1 MKTRITAILLATL
14 MLISSLVAC
23 GGGKTKDNEATTTA
37 QTENGA
43 AGDTTTVAAETEAP
57 APTLEDILGFTRTD
71 YEGYVFNML
80 IAATDEYEHLADT
93 LTGDLVNDA
102 VYARNSQVEEFF
114 NIDLQIKSMPCAW
127 ADRQAFT
134 GEVSKQ
140 VLAGDP
146 TWDMVIG
153 QSAVMCTG
161 LNSQYYLNIA
171 EMPGMDLSKPWWITN
186 QYERLEIN
194 GKLFGMYGDMN
205 LSLYGD
211 MHGIFFSSTIITE
224 NKMENPYEL
233 VKNNQ
238 WTLEKMLTMAEQAG
252 GELDGKAGVTK
263 EGDRLGIIAIDNP
276 MRAFGTCLGCEIVT
290 RGEDGSLVFPASPSE
305 RHVDFYAKLSG
316 AFVDGSYNLKF
327 KNDTYEESLQILAE
341 DRVLFVPSYLN
352 YISNAILRDM
362 KNDFGI
368 LPYPKYD
375 ETQEN
380 YISQIGTGATC
391 TTFPQN
397 IAKPELAVQVANYM
411 GYLGTESL
419 VSTYFETYLQDRL
432 SRTPEMQDILD
443 LIRETATA
451 NLTTVYAALFSPNLV
466 TWFEVSGNIDHGTS
480 LVSKYKANAGP
491 AQKIV
496 EKTIMPRFE

>member
-23 GGGKTKDNEATTTA
+23 GGGKTGNDEVTTTA
-37 QTENGA
+37 QA
-43 AGDTTTVAAETEAP
+43 ANNDTTTVAAETEAP
-57 APTLEDILGFTRTD
+57 APTLEDTLGFAQTN

-171 EMPGMDLSKPWWITN
+171 EMPGMDLSKPWWIAN

-205 LSLYGD
+205 LRCTV
-211 MHGIFFSSTIITE
+211 ICTVSSSAPRSSPKTRWKI
-224 NKMENPYEL
+224 
-233 VKNNQ
+233 
-238 WTLEKMLTMAEQAG
+238 
-252 GELDGKAGVTK
+252 
-263 EGDRLGIIAIDNP
+263 P
-276 MRAFGTCLGCEIVT
+276 M
-290 RGEDGSLVFPASPSE
+290 S
-305 RHVDFYAKLSG
+305 
-316 AFVDGSYNLKF
+316 
-327 KNDTYEESLQILAE
+327 
-341 DRVLFVPSYLN
+341 
-352 YISNAILRDM
+352 
-362 KNDFGI
+362 
-368 LPYPKYD
+368 
-375 ETQEN
+375 
-380 YISQIGTGATC
+380 
-391 TTFPQN
+391 
-397 IAKPELAVQVANYM
+397 
-411 GYLGTESL
+411 
-419 VSTYFETYLQDRL
+419 
-432 SRTPEMQDILD
+432 
-443 LIRETATA
+443 
-451 NLTTVYAALFSPNLV
+451 
-466 TWFEVSGNIDHGTS
+466 W
-480 LVSKYKANAGP
+480 
-491 AQKIV
+491 
-496 EKTIMPRFE
+496 

>member
-1 MKTRITAILLATL
+1 MKKRILSALLATM
-14 MLISSLVAC
+14 MLVSCLAAC
-23 GGGKTKDNEATTTA
+23 GGGKEGDSTTTATTTA
-37 QTENGA
+37 QDAVDATA
-43 AGDTTTVAAETEAP
+43 SQTPAETEP
-57 APTLEDILGFTRTD
+57 PEPTLEEKLGFGETN

-80 IAATDEYEHLADT
+80 IAKTDEYEHLAET

-102 VYARNSQVEEFF
+102 VYARNTQVEEFF

-127 ADRQAFT
+127 ADRQTFT
-134 GEVSKQ
+134 AEVSKQ

-146 TWDMVIG
+146 TWDMVVG

-161 LNSQYYLNIA
+161 LNSQYYTNIA

-186 QYERLEIN
+186 LYERLEIN
-194 GKLFGMYGDMN
+194 GKLFGIYGDMN

-211 MHGIFFSSTIITE
+211 MHGIFFSSAIIAE
-224 NKMENPYEL
+224 NKLENPYDL

-238 WTLEKMLTMAEQAG
+238 WTLDKMLTMAEQAG
-252 GELDGKAGVTK
+252 GDLDGTAGASK
-263 EGDRLGIIAIDNP
+263 EGDRIGIIAIDNP
-276 MRAFGTCLGCEIVT
+276 MRAFGTSLGCEVVT
-290 RGEDGSLVFPASPSE
+290 RGEDGALVFPAAPSE
-305 RHVDFYAKLSG
+305 RHIDFYTKISN

-341 DRVLFVPSYLN
+341 DRALFVPSYLN
-352 YISNAILRDM
+352 YISNAIMRDM
-362 KNDFGI
+362 KGDFGI

-397 IAKPELAVQVANYM
+397 IAKPELSAQVANYM
-411 GYLGTESL
+411 GYLGSETL
-419 VSTYFETYLQDRL
+419 VGTYFETYLQERL
-432 SRTPEMQDILD
+432 SRTPEMQDMLT

-480 LVSKYKANAGP
+480 LVSKFKANAGP
-491 AQKIV
+491 AKKV
-496 EKTIMPRFE
+496 LEKNVMPRFE

>member
-1 MKTRITAILLATL
+1 MKTRITAILLAAL
-14 MLISSLVAC
+14 MLVSSLVAC
-23 GGGKTKDNEATTTA
+23 GKTEAPETTTTAPSENVGGDTATTT
-37 QTENGA
+37 
-43 AGDTTTVAAETEAP
+43 VPAETEAP
-57 APTLEDILGFTRTD
+57 EPTVEDILGFKQTD
-71 YEGYVFNML
+71 NENYEFHML
-80 IAATDEYEHLADT
+80 IAKTDEYEHLADT

-102 VYARNSQVEEFF
+102 VYARNTQVEEFF
-114 NIDLQIKSMPCAW
+114 NIDLQIKSLPCAW
-127 ADRQAFT
+127 ADRQTFT
-134 GEVSKQ
+134 AEVSKQ

-161 LNSQYYLNIA
+161 LNSQYYTNIA
-171 EMPGMDLSKPWWITN
+171 EMPEMDLSKPWWIVN

-194 GKLFGMYGDMN
+194 GKLFGIYGDMN

-211 MHGIFFSSTIITE
+211 MHGIFFSSAVVTE
-224 NKMENPYEL
+224 NKLENPYDL

-238 WTLEKMLTMAEQAG
+238 WTLDKMLTMAEQAG
-252 GELDGKAGVTK
+252 GDLDGTAGASK

-276 MRAFGTCLGCEIVT
+276 MRAFGTSFGCEVVS
-290 RGEDGSLVFPASPSE
+290 RGEDGVLVFPAAPSE
-305 RHVDFYAKLSG
+305 KHVDFYTKVSD
-316 AFVDGSYNLKF
+316 AFKDGSYNLKF

-362 KNDFGI
+362 KGDFGI

-375 ETQEN
+375 ENQAN

-397 IAKPELAVQVANYM
+397 IANPELSAQVANYM

-419 VSTYFETYLQDRL
+419 VATYFETYLQERL
-432 SRTPEMQDILD
+432 SRTPEMQDMLN

-466 TWFEVSGNIDHGTS
+466 TWFEVSGNIDHGAS
-480 LVSKYKANAGP
+480 LVSKFKANAGP
-491 AQKIV
+491 AKKVI
-496 EKTIMPRFE
+496 EKNIMPRFE